1 VPKKVF
7 VSGFFDLLHSG
18 HIAFLE
24 EAAQYGDLY
33 VAIGSD
39 QTYYELKGRLPIN
52 SEQERLYMVQ
62 ALRYVKQAVVSH
74 GSGILDFIDEFIH
87 IRPDILIVNEDGNLN
102 IKQELC
108 RRYGVDYMVLQ
119 RTPRSGLTARSSTAM
134 RKIITMPFRIDI
146 AGGWLDQP
154 FVSKFYPGPVIT
166 ISIEPTV
173 EFNNRSGMASS
184 TRSRALDLWGPRLP
198 QGDAEKLA
206 KILFCYDNP
215 PGTHHV
221 SGSQDAIGIVFPGL
235 NIAHYSG
242 DYWPTQI
249 ESVNDEE
256 TLQFIEQSL
265 YMIPIGPRGPE
276 YDVLSETHIDRN
288 GAKAL
293 SDATLECWEAIL
305 RQDKVGFGRAF
316 RASFEAQV
324 AMFPLMM
331 NEVVEQMIKQFS
343 RYALGWKL
351 SGAGGGGYLI
361 LVCDQPLDHAIR
373 VNIRRKGD

>member
-119 RTPRSGLTARSSTAM
+119 RTPR
-134 RKIITMPFRIDI
+134 
-146 AGGWLDQP
+146 
-154 FVSKFYPGPVIT
+154 
-166 ISIEPTV
+166 
-173 EFNNRSGMASS
+173 
-184 TRSRALDLWGPRLP
+184 
-198 QGDAEKLA
+198 
-206 KILFCYDNP
+206 
-215 PGTHHV
+215 
-221 SGSQDAIGIVFPGL
+221 
-235 NIAHYSG
+235 
-242 DYWPTQI
+242 
-249 ESVNDEE
+249 
-256 TLQFIEQSL
+256 
-265 YMIPIGPRGPE
+265 
-276 YDVLSETHIDRN
+276 
-288 GAKAL
+288 
-293 SDATLECWEAIL
+293 
-305 RQDKVGFGRAF
+305 
-316 RASFEAQV
+316 
-324 AMFPLMM
+324 
-331 NEVVEQMIKQFS
+331 
-343 RYALGWKL
+343 
-351 SGAGGGGYLI
+351 
-361 LVCDQPLDHAIR
+361 
-373 VNIRRKGD
+373 